1 MRPIAKLYAI
11 LISIIGAAVGILCII
26 EYVQQLAAAEDLKR
40 ELSQLLVLF
49 ILAYLCRCLPI
60 YIRPDFTIDMAFIS
74 NFAILLCK
82 GPVAAAAITLITS
95 PFVVRVSHSTEKK
108 YFHIFN
114 TPFIKTAFNNANF
127 TLSVYLGGLAFIFTG
142 GDVGDL
148 SFPGVLLPSIA
159 LILTTIS
166 INGGLLIMLFKL
178 NDRVPF
184 FPSFLKIVV
193 GFFPNVIAAAPIGY
207 FIAKFILMKDG
218 VYLVILFFLPLL
230 LARFSFSMYVNVKQN
245 YYVMLKTLTNTLEA
259 KDEYTRGHSERV
271 EVYSKIIATE
281 MRLPA
286 ARIEQLSVA
295 ALLHDVGKI
304 GIDENILKKPDHLN
318 DEERRIIQTHPEIS
332 IHILKD
338 VKLSPLALD
347 IILHHHERFDGL
359 GYPEGLGG
367 DELPMEVYAICVADT
382 YDAITSDR
390 PYSQGRSPQAAR
402 EIILAESG
410 HQFHPDAVAA
420 FERAFEKG
428 KMDISIKKA
437 SVHPFSASI
446 RDDRDSVTTAS

>member
-1 MRPIAKLYAI
+1 MRPIAKFYAI
-11 LISIIGAAVGILCII
+11 SISLIGAVVGIFCTI
-26 EYVQQLAAAEDLKR
+26 EYVQQLAACDDFRR

-60 YIRPDFTIDMAFIS
+60 YIRPDFAIDMAFIS
-74 NFAILLCK
+74 NFAILLSK
-82 GPVAAAAITLITS
+82 GPVVAAAITLITS
-95 PFVVRVSHSTEKK
+95 PFVVKPSSGSEKK
-108 YFHIFN
+108 FDHIFN

-127 TLSVYLGGLAFIFTG
+127 TLSVYLGGMAFLLAGGVIGDLDFPGLILPSLALIFTTIIVNG
-142 GDVGDL
+142 SL
-148 SFPGVLLPSIA
+148 
-159 LILTTIS
+159 LIL
-166 INGGLLIMLFKL
+166 LFKL
-178 NDRVPF
+178 TERVAF
-184 FPSFLKIVV
+184 LPSFIKVV
-193 GFFPNVIAAAPIGY
+193 AGFFPNVIAAAPIGY

-218 VYLVILFFLPLL
+218 VYLVIMFFLPLL

-281 MRLPA
+281 MHIPA
-286 ARIEQLSVA
+286 SRIEELSVA

-304 GIDENILKKPDHLN
+304 GIDENILKKPEHLN

-332 IHILKD
+332 VHILKD
-338 VKLSPLALD
+338 VKLSPLTLN
-347 IILHHHERFDGL
+347 IIRHHHERFDGF
-359 GYPEGLGG
+359 GYPDGLGG
-367 DELPMEVYAICVADT
+367 DELPMEVYAIGVADT

-390 PYSQGRSPQAAR
+390 PYSQGRSPESAR

-420 FERAFEKG
+420 FQRAFVKG
-428 KMDISIKKA
+428 KMDISIK
-437 SVHPFSASI
+437 STPVQSLSASI
-446 RDDRDSVTTAS
+446 QNDLKSVTTAS